1 MRKLG
6 VSIYPEKSTVEEIFA
21 YLKEMREIGATRTFS
36 CLLSVNKPAEEVKED
51 VLEIEKE
58 TVDNSETV
66 EDAPKTFTQSEVDE
80 LIKKRLAK
88 QEKSFDKRMQEKLDE
103 AEKLRKMNETQKAE
117 YEQEKQKAYIAE
129 LEAKINRSG
138 LEREASK
145 MLSEGGIAVDDKILG
160 LVVKDTAESTQEAVD
175 SFVALVNDLADKKV
189 GEKLKGKTP
198 KKMEDTSAGEITKEQ
213 FNKMGYQSRN
223 ELLQNNPELY
233 HKLKG

>member
-1 MRKLG
+1 M
-6 VSIYPEKSTVEEIFA
+6 
-21 YLKEMREIGATRTFS
+21 
-36 CLLSVNKPAEEVKED
+36 AEEVKED

-58 TVDNSETV
+58 TVDNPETV

-103 AEKLRKMNETQKAE
+103 AEKLRAMNESQKAE
-117 YEQEKQKAYIAE
+117 YEQEKQRAYIAE

-145 MLSEGGIAVDDKILG
+145 MLSEGGIVTDDKILG
-160 LVVKDTAESTQEAVD
+160 LVVKDTAEATQEAVE
-175 SFVALVNDLADKKV
+175 SFVALVNELADKKV

-198 KKMEDTSAGEITKEQ
+198 KKMEDASAGEITKEQ

-223 ELLQNNPELY
+223 ELLRNNPELY

>member
-1 MRKLG
+1 MAEDIKEP
-6 VSIYPEKSTVEEIFA
+6 VVEPELEHASTQQEVESTE
-21 YLKEMREIGATRTFS
+21 
-36 CLLSVNKPAEEVKED
+36 
-51 VLEIEKE
+51 
-58 TVDNSETV
+58 
-66 EDAPKTFTQSEVDE
+66 KTFTQSEVDD

-103 AEKLRKMNETQKAE
+103 AEKLRQMNEAQKAE
-117 YEQEKQKAYIAE
+117 YEQKKQKAYIAE

-160 LVVKDTAESTQEAVD
+160 LVVKDTAESTQEAVE
-175 SFVALVNDLADKKV
+175 SFVALVNELADKKV

-213 FNKMGYQSRN
+213 FNRMGYQSRN

-233 HKLKG
+233 YKLKG

>member
-1 MRKLG
+1 MAEEQKT
-6 VSIYPEKSTVEEIFA
+6 TVEEPELEQA
-21 YLKEMREIGATRTFS
+21 STQ
-36 CLLSVNKPAEEVKED
+36 EEKTTE
-51 VLEIEKE
+51 
-58 TVDNSETV
+58 
-66 EDAPKTFTQSEVDE
+66 KTFTQSQLDE
-80 LIKKRLAK
+80 IIQKEKAKAKRSAEKEYQAK
-88 QEKSFDKRMQEKLDE
+88 MDE
-103 AEKLRKMNETQKAE
+103 AEKLRQMNETQKAE

-145 MLSEGGIAVDDKILG
+145 MLSEGGIVVDDKILG
-160 LVVKDTAESTQEAVD
+160 LVVQDTAETTQEAVE

-198 KKMEDTSAGEITKEQ
+198 KKMEDVSDGGITKEQ

-233 HKLKG
+233 HND

>member
-1 MRKLG
+1 MAEEQKT
-6 VSIYPEKSTVEEIFA
+6 TVEEP
-21 YLKEMREIGATRTFS
+21 KEEQVDTQQ
-36 CLLSVNKPAEEVKED
+36 EVEST
-51 VLEIEKE
+51 E
-58 TVDNSETV
+58 
-66 EDAPKTFTQSEVDE
+66 KTFTQSEVDD
-80 LIKKRLAK
+80 LIKKRLSK

-103 AEKLRKMNETQKAE
+103 AEKLRQMNESQKAE

-145 MLSEGGIAVDDKILG
+145 MLSEGGIAVDDKIILG
-160 LVVKDTAESTQEAVD
+160 FVVKDTAESTQEAVE

-198 KKMEDTSAGEITKEQ
+198 KKMEDTSAGEITEEQ
-213 FNKMGYQSRN
+213 FNRMGYQSRN

>member
-1 MRKLG
+1 MAEDIKEPVVELKL
-6 VSIYPEKSTVEEIFA
+6 EQASTQEE
-21 YLKEMREIGATRTFS
+21 EQAT
-36 CLLSVNKPAEEVKED
+36 E
-51 VLEIEKE
+51 
-58 TVDNSETV
+58 
-66 EDAPKTFTQSEVDE
+66 KTFTQSEVDD

-103 AEKLRKMNETQKAE
+103 AEKLRQMNETQKAE

-160 LVVKDTAESTQEAVD
+160 LVVKDTAESTQEAVE

-213 FNKMGYQSRN
+213 FNRMGYQSRN

>member
-1 MRKLG
+1 MAEEQKT
-6 VSIYPEKSTVEEIFA
+6 TVEEP
-21 YLKEMREIGATRTFS
+21 KGEQVDTQQ
-36 CLLSVNKPAEEVKED
+36 EVEST
-51 VLEIEKE
+51 E
-58 TVDNSETV
+58 
-66 EDAPKTFTQSEVDE
+66 KTFTQSEVDD
-80 LIKKRLAK
+80 LIKKRLSK

-103 AEKLRKMNETQKAE
+103 AEKLRQMNEAQKAE

-160 LVVKDTAESTQEAVD
+160 LVVKDTAENTQEAVE
-175 SFVALVNDLADKKV
+175 SFVALVNELADKKV
-189 GEKLKGKTP
+189 SEKLKGKTP

-213 FNKMGYQSRN
+213 FNRMGYQSRN
-223 ELLQNNPELY
+223 ELLQNNPKLY

>member
-1 MRKLG
+1 M
-6 VSIYPEKSTVEEIFA
+6 
-21 YLKEMREIGATRTFS
+21 
-36 CLLSVNKPAEEVKED
+36 AEEEKND
-51 VLEIEKE
+51 VLETELDN
-58 TVDNSETV
+58 VDNPETV
-66 EDAPKTFTQSEVDE
+66 EDTPKTFTQSEVDE

-117 YEQEKQKAYIAE
+117 YEQEKQRAYIEE

-145 MLSEGGIAVDDKILG
+145 MLSEGGIVADEKILG
-160 LVVKDTAESTQEAVD
+160 IVVKDTAESTQEAVE

-198 KKMEDTSAGEITKEQ
+198 KKMEDTSAGDITKEQ

>member
-1 MRKLG
+1 M
-6 VSIYPEKSTVEEIFA
+6 
-21 YLKEMREIGATRTFS
+21 
-36 CLLSVNKPAEEVKED
+36 AEEVKED

-103 AEKLRKMNETQKAE
+103 AEKLRAMNESQKAE
-117 YEQEKQKAYIAE
+117 YEQEKQRAYIAE

-145 MLSEGGIAVDDKILG
+145 MLSEGGIVVDDKILG
-160 LVVKDTAESTQEAVD
+160 LVVKDTAESTQEAVE
-175 SFVALVNDLADKKV
+175 SFVALVNDLADRKV

>member
-1 MRKLG
+1 MAEEQKT
-6 VSIYPEKSTVEEIFA
+6 TVEEP
-21 YLKEMREIGATRTFS
+21 KEEQVDTQQEVEAT
-36 CLLSVNKPAEEVKED
+36 E
-51 VLEIEKE
+51 
-58 TVDNSETV
+58 
-66 EDAPKTFTQSEVDE
+66 KTFTQSEVDD

-103 AEKLRKMNETQKAE
+103 AEKLRQMNETQKAE
-117 YEQEKQKAYIAE
+117 YEQEKQRAYIAE

-145 MLSEGGIAVDDKILG
+145 MLSESGIAVDDKILG
-160 LVVKDTAESTQEAVD
+160 LVVKDTAESTQEAVE

-189 GEKLKGKTP
+189 SEKLKGKTP
-198 KKMEDTSAGEITKEQ
+198 KKMEDTTAGEITKEQ
-213 FNKMGYQSRN
+213 FNRMGYQSRN

>member
-1 MRKLG
+1 MA
-6 VSIYPEKSTVEEIFA
+6 EEI
-21 YLKEMREIGATRTFS
+21 KEPVVE
-36 CLLSVNKPAEEVKED
+36 P
-51 VLEIEKE
+51 EIEQASGQEEEKTTE
-58 TVDNSETV
+58 
-66 EDAPKTFTQSEVDE
+66 KTFTQSQLDE
-80 LIKKRLAK
+80 IIQKEKDKAKRSAEKEYQAK
-88 QEKSFDKRMQEKLDE
+88 MDE
-103 AEKLRKMNETQKAE
+103 AEKLRKMNEVQKAE
-117 YEQEKQKAYIAE
+117 YEQEKQRAYIAE

-160 LVVKDTAESTQEAVD
+160 FVVKDTAESTQEAVEG
-175 SFVALVNDLADKKV
+175 FVALVNDLADKKV

>member
-1 MRKLG
+1 MAEEQKT
-6 VSIYPEKSTVEEIFA
+6 TVEEP
-21 YLKEMREIGATRTFS
+21 KEEQVGTQQ
-36 CLLSVNKPAEEVKED
+36 EVES
-51 VLEIEKE
+51 IE
-58 TVDNSETV
+58 
-66 EDAPKTFTQSEVDE
+66 KTFTQSQLDKIIQKE
-80 LIKKRLAK
+80 KAKAKRFA
-88 QEKSFDKRMQEKLDE
+88 EKEYQAKLDE
-103 AEKLRKMNETQKAE
+103 AEKLRQMNEAQKAE
-117 YEQEKQKAYIAE
+117 YEQEKQRAYIAE

-160 LVVKDTAESTQEAVD
+160 LVVKDTAESTQEAVE

-213 FNKMGYQSRN
+213 FNRMGYQSRN

>member
-1 MRKLG
+1 MAEEQKT
-6 VSIYPEKSTVEEIFA
+6 TVEEP
-21 YLKEMREIGATRTFS
+21 KEEQVGTQQ
-36 CLLSVNKPAEEVKED
+36 EVEST
-51 VLEIEKE
+51 E
-58 TVDNSETV
+58 
-66 EDAPKTFTQSEVDE
+66 KTFTQSQLDE
-80 LIKKRLAK
+80 IIQKEKAKAKRSAEKEYQAK
-88 QEKSFDKRMQEKLDE
+88 MDE
-103 AEKLRKMNETQKAE
+103 AEKLRQMNETQKAE
-117 YEQEKQKAYIAE
+117 YEQEKQRAYIAE

-160 LVVKDTAESTQEAVD
+160 LVVKDTAESTQEAVE

-213 FNKMGYQSRN
+213 FNRMGYQSRN

>member
-1 MRKLG
+1 M
-6 VSIYPEKSTVEEIFA
+6 
-21 YLKEMREIGATRTFS
+21 
-36 CLLSVNKPAEEVKED
+36 AEEEKND
-51 VLEIEKE
+51 VLETELDN
-58 TVDNSETV
+58 VDNPAEV
-66 EDAPKTFTQSEVDE
+66 EGAQKTFTQSEVDE

-103 AEKLRKMNETQKAE
+103 AEKLRQMNETQKAE
-117 YEQEKQKAYIAE
+117 YEQEKQRAYIAE

-145 MLSEGGIAVDDKILG
+145 MLSEGGIVADEKILG
-160 LVVKDTAESTQEAVD
+160 IVVKDTAERTQEAVE

-213 FNKMGYQSRN
+213 FNRMGYQSRN

>member
-1 MRKLG
+1 MA
-6 VSIYPEKSTVEEIFA
+6 EEI
-21 YLKEMREIGATRTFS
+21 
-36 CLLSVNKPAEEVKED
+36 
-51 VLEIEKE
+51 KE
-58 TVDNSETV
+58 TVV
-66 EDAPKTFTQSEVDE
+66 EPEIEQASGQEEEKTTEKTFTQSQLDE
-80 LIKKRLAK
+80 IIQKEKAKAKRSAEKEYQAK
-88 QEKSFDKRMQEKLDE
+88 MDE
-103 AEKLRKMNETQKAE
+103 AEKLRKMNEVQKAE

-160 LVVKDTAESTQEAVD
+160 LVVKDTAEKTQEAVEG
-175 SFVALVNDLADKKV
+175 FVALVNELADKKV
-189 GEKLKGKTP
+189 SEKLKGKTP

-213 FNKMGYQSRN
+213 FNKMGYRSRN

>member
-1 MRKLG
+1 M
-6 VSIYPEKSTVEEIFA
+6 
-21 YLKEMREIGATRTFS
+21 
-36 CLLSVNKPAEEVKED
+36 AEEVKED

-103 AEKLRKMNETQKAE
+103 AEKLRAMNESQKAE
-117 YEQEKQKAYIAE
+117 YEQEKQRAYIAE

-145 MLSEGGIAVDDKILG
+145 MLSGGGIIVDDKILG
-160 LVVKDTAESTQEAVD
+160 LVVKDTAEKTQEAVE

>member
-1 MRKLG
+1 M
-6 VSIYPEKSTVEEIFA
+6 
-21 YLKEMREIGATRTFS
+21 
-36 CLLSVNKPAEEVKED
+36 AEEQKTTVVEPE
-51 VLEIEKE
+51 LEQASTQEEEKATE
-58 TVDNSETV
+58 
-66 EDAPKTFTQSEVDE
+66 KTFTQSQLDE
-80 LIKKRLAK
+80 IIQKEKAKAKRSAEKEYQAK
-88 QEKSFDKRMQEKLDE
+88 MDE
-103 AEKLRKMNETQKAE
+103 AEKLRQMNEAQKAE

-160 LVVKDTAESTQEAVD
+160 LVVKDTAESTQEAVER
-175 SFVALVNDLADKKV
+175 FVALVNELADKKV

-213 FNKMGYQSRN
+213 FNRMGYQSRN

>member
-1 MRKLG
+1 M
-6 VSIYPEKSTVEEIFA
+6 
-21 YLKEMREIGATRTFS
+21 
-36 CLLSVNKPAEEVKED
+36 AEEQKTTVVEPE
-51 VLEIEKE
+51 LEQASTQEE
-58 TVDNSETV
+58 EQATE
-66 EDAPKTFTQSEVDE
+66 KTFTQSQLDE
-80 LIKKRLAK
+80 IIQKEKAKAKRSAEKEYQAK
-88 QEKSFDKRMQEKLDE
+88 MDE
-103 AEKLRKMNETQKAE
+103 AEKLRQMNEAQKAE

-160 LVVKDTAESTQEAVD
+160 LVVKDTAESTQEAVE
-175 SFVALVNDLADKKV
+175 SFVALVNELADKKV

-198 KKMEDTSAGEITKEQ
+198 KKMEDISAGEITKEQ
-213 FNKMGYQSRN
+213 FNRMGYQSRN

>member
-1 MRKLG
+1 M
-6 VSIYPEKSTVEEIFA
+6 
-21 YLKEMREIGATRTFS
+21 
-36 CLLSVNKPAEEVKED
+36 AEEVKEV
-51 VLEIEKE
+51 VLENEE
-58 TVDNSETV
+58 ESVDNSETV

-103 AEKLRKMNETQKAE
+103 AEKLRAMNETQKAE
-117 YEQEKQKAYIAE
+117 YEQEKQRAYIAE

-145 MLSEGGIAVDDKILG
+145 MLSEGGIIADDKILG
-160 LVVKDTAESTQEAVD
+160 LIVKDTAESTQEAVE
-175 SFVALVNDLADKKV
+175 SFVALVNELADKKV
-189 GEKLKGKTP
+189 SEKLKGKTP

-233 HKLKG
+233 RKLKG

>member
-1 MRKLG
+1 MA
-6 VSIYPEKSTVEEIFA
+6 EEI
-21 YLKEMREIGATRTFS
+21 KEPVVE
-36 CLLSVNKPAEEVKED
+36 P
-51 VLEIEKE
+51 EIEQASGQEEEKTTE
-58 TVDNSETV
+58 
-66 EDAPKTFTQSEVDE
+66 KTFTQSQLDE
-80 LIKKRLAK
+80 IIQKEKAKAKRSAEKEYQAK
-88 QEKSFDKRMQEKLDE
+88 MDE
-103 AEKLRKMNETQKAE
+103 AEKLRKMNEVQKAE

-145 MLSEGGIAVDDKILG
+145 MLSEGGIVVDDKILSII
-160 LVVKDTAESTQEAVD
+160 VKDTAESTREAVE
-175 SFVALVNDLADKKV
+175 SFVVLVNELADKKV

-223 ELLQNNPELY
+223 ELLRNNPELY

>member
-1 MRKLG
+1 M
-6 VSIYPEKSTVEEIFA
+6 
-21 YLKEMREIGATRTFS
+21 
-36 CLLSVNKPAEEVKED
+36 AEEVKED

-58 TVDNSETV
+58 TVDDPETV
-66 EDAPKTFTQSEVDE
+66 ENAPKTFTQSEVDE

-103 AEKLRKMNETQKAE
+103 AEKLRAMNETQKAE
-117 YEQEKQKAYIAE
+117 YEQEKQRAYIAE

-145 MLSEGGIAVDDKILG
+145 MLSEGGIIADDKILG
-160 LVVKDTAESTQEAVD
+160 LVVKDTAESTQEAVA

-198 KKMEDTSAGEITKEQ
+198 KKMEDTTAGEITKEQ
-213 FNKMGYQSRN
+213 FNKMGYRSRN